1 MLLGSFVEEYDK
13 DEGDEG
19 EPFDSPVNG
28 ASNTHHSLNEDV
40 EIPVGISELGNGPTR
55 QNTRNLAQ
63 RQFSSP
69 PRRNDRAQMLLQ

>member
-19 EPFDSPVNG
+19 EHFGSPING
-28 ASNTHHSLNEDV
+28 ASHTHHNPDDDV
-40 EIPVGISELGNGPTR
+40 VIPELADGPTR

-63 RQFSSP
+63 GQFPSP
-69 PRRNDRAQMLLQ
+69 PRRNNRVQSFYIGGH